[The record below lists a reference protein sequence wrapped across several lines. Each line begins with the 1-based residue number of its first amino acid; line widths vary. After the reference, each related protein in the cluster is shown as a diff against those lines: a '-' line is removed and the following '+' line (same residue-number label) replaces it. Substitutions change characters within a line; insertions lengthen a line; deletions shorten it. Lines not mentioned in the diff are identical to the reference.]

1 MDLLTL
7 KRDLPSIDGGR
18 WVDKAELPDLGDT
31 RLKVKGY
38 SSRAVQDAHAAR
50 QRALSGDDLDKGKPT
65 AEASERLG
73 LMILQ
78 DVLVDAEGFTSG
90 GKPLGVDAIRDA
102 LADPAFDPLAK
113 LVMRASMIVDAT
125 RAARA
130 EDLRGNS

>member
-18 WVDKAELPDLGDT
+18 WVDKVEIPELSDA
-31 RLKVKGY
+31 RVKVKGY
-38 SSRAVQDAHAAR
+38 SSRAVQEAHAAR

-65 AEASERLG
+65 AEANERLG

-78 DVLVDAEGFTSG
+78 DVLVDAEGFTVD
-90 GKPLGVDAIRDA
+90 GKAMDASAIRDA

-113 LVMRASMIVDAT
+113 LIMRASMIVDAT

-130 EDLRGNS
+130 EELRGNS